1 MGELADA
8 LRSNLRQ
15 LAQADAR
22 LLREL
27 DQALPSDAL
36 DGLNLKQLKDRCKQL
51 GMKGYSSLKKP
62 ELIQRLRAADGAAG
76 GGASRPL
83 PITEPSVVPTPAKA
97 ASTEL
102 AAVQARLDR
111 LEVLLVRIAKHLGV
125 EA

>member
-1 MGELADA
+1 MTFNPPRTQAMGELADA

-27 DQALPSDAL
+27 DQTLPSDEL
-36 DGLNLKQLKDRCKQL
+36 DGLNLKQLKERCKQL
-51 GMKGYSSLKKP
+51 GLKGYSTLKKP
-62 ELIQRLRAADGAAG
+62 ELINRLRASESRVG
-76 GGASRPL
+76 GGTARPL
-83 PITEPSVVPTPAKA
+83 PPA
-97 ASTEL
+97 SNEM

-111 LEVLLVRIAKHLGV
+111 LEGLLVRIAAHLGV

>member
-8 LRSNLRQ
+8 LRSNLRS

-27 DQALPSDAL
+27 DDALPADAL
-36 DGLNLKQLKDRCKQL
+36 DGLTVTQLKDRCKQL
-51 GMKGYSSLKKP
+51 GLKGTSGLKKV
-62 ELIQRLRAADGAAG
+62 ELIARLRAEGSASG

-83 PITEPSVVPTPAKA
+83 SLAKPAPASTPATA
-97 ASTEL
+97 ASGEL

-111 LEVLLVRIAKHLGV
+111 LEVLLVRIAEHLGV
-125 EA
+125 A

>member
-8 LRSNLRQ
+8 LRSNLRT

-27 DQALPSDAL
+27 DQALPADEL
-36 DGLNLKQLKDRCKQL
+36 DGLNLKQLKERCRQL
-51 GMKGYSSLKKP
+51 GLKGTSNLKKA
-62 ELIQRLRAADGAAG
+62 ELIQRLWAADGAA
-76 GGASRPL
+76 AAETAKPL
-83 PITEPSVVPTPAKA
+83 PLAKPAPTSTPSGA

-111 LEVLLVRIAKHLGV
+111 LEALLVRIAEHLGV
-125 EA
+125 E

>member
-27 DQALPSDAL
+27 DDALPADGL
-36 DGLNLKQLKDRCKQL
+36 DGLTLKQLKDRCKQL
-51 GMKGYSSLKKP
+51 GLKGTSNLKKA
-62 ELIQRLRAADGAAG
+62 ELIQRLRAAGSAVG
-76 GGASRPL
+76 GRPARSL
-83 PITEPSVVPTPAKA
+83 PLAKMAPATTPSPTT
-97 ASTEL
+97 SSEL

-111 LEVLLVRIAKHLGV
+111 LEALLVRIAGHLGV

>member
-8 LRSNLRQ
+8 LRSNLRT

-27 DQALPSDAL
+27 DQALPADEL
-36 DGLNLKQLKDRCKQL
+36 DGLNLKQLKDRCKRL

-62 ELIQRLRAADGAAG
+62 ELIQRLRAAGSTVGGEAA
-76 GGASRPL
+76 RPL
-83 PITEPSVVPTPAKA
+83 PLAKMVPASKPSTA

-111 LEVLLVRIAKHLGV
+111 LEALLVRIADHLGV
-125 EA
+125 G

>member
-27 DQALPSDAL
+27 DQALPSDEL

-51 GMKGYSSLKKP
+51 GMKGYSSLNKA
-62 ELIQRLRAADGAAG
+62 ELILRLRGIGSAVG
-76 GGASRPL
+76 GGAARPL
-83 PITEPSVVPTPAKA
+83 PLAQTAPTSTPATV
-97 ASTEL
+97 ASSEL
-102 AAVQARLDR
+102 MAFQARLDR
-111 LEVLLVRIAKHLGV
+111 LEVLLVGISKHLGV
-125 EA
+125 DV

>member
-1 MGELADA
+1 MGAIADA
-8 LRSNLRQ
+8 LRSNLRT

-27 DQALPSDAL
+27 DDALPSDAL
-36 DGLNLKQLKDRCKQL
+36 DGLTLKQLKERCRQL
-51 GMKGYSSLKKP
+51 GLKGYSSLKKP

-76 GGASRPL
+76 GTTARPL
-83 PITEPSVVPTPAKA
+83 PLVKMAA
-97 ASTEL
+97 ASTPASAASSEL

-111 LEVLLVRIAKHLGV
+111 LEALLVRIAEHLGV

>member
-27 DQALPSDAL
+27 DQALPADGL
-36 DGLNLKQLKDRCKQL
+36 DGLSLKQLKDRCKQL
-51 GMKGYSSLKKP
+51 GLKGCSSLKKP

-76 GGASRPL
+76 GGTARPL
-83 PITEPSVVPTPAKA
+83 PLEKTAPASTPSTA
-97 ASTEL
+97 ASTDL

-111 LEVLLVRIAKHLGV
+111 LEALLVRIADHLGV

>member
-27 DQALPSDAL
+27 DDALPADAL
-36 DGLNLKQLKDRCKQL
+36 DGLNLKQLKDRCKEMGL
-51 GMKGYSSLKKP
+51 KGTSNLRKA
-62 ELIQRLRAADGAAG
+62 ELIQRLRAAGGAAG
-76 GGASRPL
+76 GGAARPL
-83 PITEPSVVPTPAKA
+83 PLAQTAPTSMPSTV
-97 ASTEL
+97 ASSEL

>member
-8 LRSNLRQ
+8 LRSNLRS

-27 DQALPSDAL
+27 DDVLPADAL
-36 DGLNLKQLKDRCKQL
+36 DGLSLKQLKDRCRQL
-51 GMKGYSSLKKP
+51 GLKGTSGLKKA
-62 ELIQRLRAADGAAG
+62 ELIQRLRAA
-76 GGASRPL
+76 GGAVAGETAKPL
-83 PITEPSVVPTPAKA
+83 PLAKTVP
-97 ASTEL
+97 ASTPSNTVSNEL

-111 LEVLLVRIAKHLGV
+111 LEALLVRIAEHLGV

>member
-8 LRSNLRQ
+8 LRSNLRT

-27 DQALPSDAL
+27 DQALPADEL
-36 DGLNLKQLKDRCKQL
+36 DGLNLKQLKERCRQL
-51 GMKGYSSLKKP
+51 GLKGTSNLKKA
-62 ELIQRLRAADGAAG
+62 ELIQRLRAADGAA
-76 GGASRPL
+76 AAETAKPL
-83 PITEPSVVPTPAKA
+83 PLAKTAPTSTPSGA

-111 LEVLLVRIAKHLGV
+111 LEALLVRIAEHLGV
-125 EA
+125 EG